1 MEKLIGDEARVA
13 WGQPTT
19 SLPLHLA
26 SPVVDRPRARR
37 IRRSRLD
44 LVNEVDVDL
53 KEALGVGSD
62 GREDEEALISI
73 GVDLGTT

>member
-1 MEKLIGDEARVA
+1 MGDETRVA
-13 WGQPTT
+13 WGQSTM

-26 SPVVDRPRARR
+26 SPVVDRPRTRR

-44 LVNEVDVDL
+44 LGNEADAEP
-53 KEALGVGSD
+53 KEALGVGSE
-62 GREDEEALISI
+62 GREDEEAFISI

>member
-1 MEKLIGDEARVA
+1 MGAQDQVS
-13 WGQPTT
+13 WGQSTL

-26 SPVVDRPRARR
+26 SPVVDRPRTRR

-44 LVNEVDVDL
+44 LQNEAEADL
-53 KEALGVGSD
+53 KETLGIGD
-62 GREDEEALISI
+62 GIREDEEAFISI